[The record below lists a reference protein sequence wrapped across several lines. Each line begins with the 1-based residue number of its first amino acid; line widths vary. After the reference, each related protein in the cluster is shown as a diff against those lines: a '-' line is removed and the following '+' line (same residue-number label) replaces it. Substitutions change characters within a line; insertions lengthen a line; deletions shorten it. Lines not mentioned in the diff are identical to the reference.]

1 MPNICVIQFNV
12 SDMDAAIRFYC
23 NKLGFEVKS
32 KDYYPDIVLLDH
44 DGPSVLLYKVDKP
57 FKIDYPNAAQTLV
70 NIQVDDLRKVMAD
83 LKAKGVEFIHS
94 EPQPCQAGIYAAA
107 ALRDPAGNVMELLE
121 FGGKPT
127 PGRLT

>member
-1 MPNICVIQFNV
+1 
-12 SDMDAAIRFYC
+12 
-23 NKLGFEVKS
+23 
-32 KDYYPDIVLLDH
+32 VLLDH

-70 NIQVDDLRKVMAD
+70 NIQVPDLRKVMAD

-94 EPQPCQAGIYAAA
+94 EPQPCQAGIYAA
-107 ALRDPAGNVMELLE
+107 LRDPAGNVMELLE
-121 FGGKPT
+121 FGGKST